1 MAGSILDDKTHKPDA
16 GTLAEALGETAG
28 LWQELRADLEHEHGE
43 LVEDWKFYGRK
54 SGWTLKLLRKK
65 RNLFFMTPQNGFFRI
80 AFVFGDRA
88 VAEVDRSGLPESI
101 KETLRTARKYA
112 EGRGLQIE
120 VTSSEDIETVKK
132 LVRIKSP
139 IERER

>member
-1 MAGSILDDKTHKPDA
+1 MAGSIFDDKAHKPDA
-16 GTLAEALGETAG
+16 GNLAEALGEAAG
-28 LWQELRADLEHEHGE
+28 FWHELRADLEQEYGE

-54 SGWTLKLLRKK
+54 LGWTLKLLRKK

-88 VAEVDRSGLPESI
+88 VAVVERSGLPESI

-120 VTSSEDIETVKK
+120 VLSSGDIETVRE
-132 LVRIKSP
+132 LVRIKVAY
-139 IERER
+139 